1 MGIKVLLAD
10 DHRLFRDGLRQLLE
24 LESDIKIVGEAEN
37 GLEAERMALDT
48 NPDVI
53 LMDINMPI
61 VDGVAATR
69 QILDA
74 KPDVGI
80 IILTMYRQDQHV
92 FQAVRAGARGYLLK
106 NTSPTDLVSAIRLV
120 YSGSSLIDP
129 EMATKLCRE
138 FARLADQM
146 DPTEPLG
153 GLTEKEIAILRLV
166 AAGMSNKEIASELA
180 FSEKTIKNQLSIL
193 FQKLGIRDRTQA
205 AIYAMTHGLIPNEY

>member
-1 MGIKVLLAD
+1 MGIRVLLAD

-24 LESDIKIVGEAEN
+24 FEDDIEIVGEAED
-37 GLEAERMALDT
+37 GLQAERMAMELR
-48 NPDVI
+48 PDIV

-69 QILDA
+69 QVLQA
-74 KPDVGI
+74 RPETGV

-92 FQAVRAGARGYLLK
+92 FQAIRAGARGYLLK
-106 NTSPTDLVSAIRLV
+106 NCSPSELVSAIRLV
-120 YSGSSLIDP
+120 SSGSSLIAP
-129 EMATKLCRE
+129 EMATKLIKE
-138 FARLADQM
+138 FQRLADQS
-146 DPTEPLG
+146 DPNEPMG

-166 AAGMSNKEIASELA
+166 ASGMSNKEIASELA

-205 AIYAMTHGLIPNEY
+205 AIYAMTHGLIPNQY